1 MAESDPK
8 RFAAHGRPAGGRDLD
23 SEEDP
28 LVELARIVSE
38 DGSFYG
44 SRKSAARR
52 DSQSPAR
59 SEPTAADLEAELLLE
74 LEASLNG
81 PPGTAPDLGAAR
93 RSSSSGFVPL
103 PTEDRTR
110 AAPAPL
116 GSSKLPK
123 AGGSYTDRESQD
135 LLRAIEAQLGDFE
148 RRAQDRPPAPQEPK
162 DSWEPPAP
170 LAADNWETSYPD
182 EDLSRH
188 EPDRSSDPDPDPGS
202 WEPSAPPEN
211 APAEA
216 YDEPPA
222 DDVGEAESALE
233 VDDQQRG
240 PAPWTR
246 HNDPLGWKEPQVTA
260 ADWTRDAT
268 RAWEAEF
275 TKSSDQQ
282 DREATL
288 PERDAWSGFEA
299 EPVQPA
305 MDWLAPSDD
314 ERDKLRGTIAPDFKE
329 TKDVAGKG
337 QARNQP
343 ASLETRFSDS
353 SLNADWQGAS
363 LSRAASPPD
372 EDNDPIPAGVT
383 PLKRKPQADAE
394 TPRRGRS
401 GRRLTTVL
409 SLLGVVLLGG
419 AVAYYMRSFDGEV
432 SGPPPVI
439 AAEDGPVKMV
449 PETQAA
455 NEAAEAPGAAVYDRV
470 AGTGSSTQ
478 ETMVDGAEEPREVA
492 RIVLP
497 ATQAGNGETL
507 TRSVGADAEVNLP
520 KKVRTVV
527 VKADGSVVETVGDAP
542 AKAAAPAPAAAP
554 VAEERPDPNPIQP
567 TPVDTTPVDGN
578 GEVQPGE
585 AMPAEPSPSQ
595 AAAPQ
600 PAPAVPQQPAAATV
614 VPRSAAPAP
623 AEPAPQQI
631 ARTETPVDLLAGA
644 PKAASGEGFHVQLS
658 SQRSEAQALDAFQG
672 LQSRY
677 PSILGSAQP
686 NVQRADLAEKGI
698 YYRLRV
704 GPLASREEAVTMCEQ
719 LKAAGGTCFVAR

>member
-52 DSQSPAR
+52 DSQAPTRA
-59 SEPTAADLEAELLLE
+59 EPTAAELEAELLQE

-81 PPGTAPDLGAAR
+81 PPGTAPDLGTAR
-93 RSSSSGFVPL
+93 RSPGSGFVP
-103 PTEDRTR
+103 PKTEDRTR
-110 AAPAPL
+110 SAPTPL
-116 GSSKLPK
+116 GPSRLPK
-123 AGGSYTDRESQD
+123 AGDSYTDRESQD

-148 RRAQDRPPAPQEPK
+148 RRAQDRAPAPQEPQ

-170 LAADNWETSYPD
+170 LAEDSWETPYPD
-182 EDLSRH
+182 EDSSRQ
-188 EPDRSSDPDPDPGS
+188 EPDPDPGPGS
-202 WEPSAPPEN
+202 WEPSAPPEDML
-211 APAEA
+211 AEA
-216 YDEPPA
+216 YGEDPPSDA
-222 DDVGEAESALE
+222 VGEAEGPLE
-233 VDDQQRG
+233 GDDQHRG

-246 HNDPLGWKEPQVTA
+246 HDDPLGWKEPQITA

-275 TKSSDQQ
+275 AKSSDQQ
-282 DREATL
+282 DREAPL
-288 PERDAWSGFEA
+288 PERDAWSGFE
-299 EPVQPA
+299 PGPLQPA
-305 MDWLAPSDD
+305 MDWLAPPDD
-314 ERDKLRGTIAPDFKE
+314 ERDELRGTIAPDFKE
-329 TKDVAGKG
+329 TKDVAGKS

-343 ASLETRFSDS
+343 ASLETRFSDP

-363 LSRAASPPD
+363 LSRAAPPPD
-372 EDNDPIPAGVT
+372 DGEPIPAGVT
-383 PLKRKPQADAE
+383 PLKRKPQADTE

-401 GRRLTTVL
+401 GRRFAAIL
-409 SLLGVVLLGG
+409 SLFGVVVFGG

-449 PETQAA
+449 PETQAESETPA
-455 NEAAEAPGAAVYDRV
+455 VPGAAVYDRV
-470 AGTGSSTQ
+470 AGTDSSTE

-507 TRSVGADAEVNLP
+507 TRSVGADAAVNLP

-527 VKADGSVVETVGDAP
+527 VKADGSVVETVDDPP
-542 AKAAAPAPAAAP
+542 AQAAAQPP
-554 VAEERPDPNPIQP
+554 VPVVEERPDPDPIQP
-567 TPVDTTPVDGN
+567 TPVDTTSVNGN
-578 GEVQPGE
+578 GEVQPTG
-585 AMPAEPSPSQ
+585 AEPAPSQ
-595 AAAPQ
+595 AAALQ
-600 PAPAVPQQPAAATV
+600 PAPAVAQQPPVAATAI
-614 VPRSAAPAP
+614 PRSAAPAS
-623 AEPAPQQI
+623 AAQAPQQV

-644 PKAASGEGFHVQLS
+644 PRSASEEGFHVQLS
-658 SQRSEAQALDAFQG
+658 SQRSETQALDAFQG

-686 NVQRADLAEKGI
+686 SVQRADLAEKGI

-704 GPLASREEAVTMCEQ
+704 GPMASREEAVTMCEQ